1 MPLAAGGGSGVSSS
15 RSAVTAAPG
24 RIAASTGASASTITV
39 TAKDANGNPVS
50 GATVVLAASGAG
62 NSLTQPGGPT
72 NQSAVATSVGYV
84 QQPTN
89 SQAGAKSL
97 QR

>member
-1 MPLAAGGGSGVSSS
+1 
-15 RSAVTAAPG
+15 
-24 RIAASTGASASTITV
+24 
-39 TAKDANGNPVS
+39 
-50 GATVVLAASGAG
+50 VLAASGAG

-89 SQAGAKSL
+89 S
-97 QR
+97 